1 LNYRHIF
8 HAGNFADVFKHLL
21 LARALEYFQQKSKPY
36 FVLDT
41 HGGIGYYD
49 LQGDQAVRTA
59 EAEQGIVRFAQYSA
73 EEPLAGAYLNT
84 VRQLNDEQGKLR
96 YYPGSPVITS
106 EFLREND
113 RLVVCE
119 LHKEDA
125 ETLKNTPLGRHKQVQ
140 ILAPMDGY
148 QAVRAQ
154 LPPAEKRGL
163 VLIDPPF
170 ENTTEFDDVVSAL
183 EQGLKRWQS
192 GSFAVWYPIKDEL
205 KTAAFHR
212 DVGALPGLPK
222 TLIMELNIRTNDERK
237 GLHGCGFLW
246 INPPYGVV
254 QDSEHLLPVL
264 CKTLAQ
270 DKGANFHSRWLVSE

>member
-1 LNYRHIF
+1 MNYRHIF

-21 LARALEYFQQKSKPY
+21 LARALDYFQQKKKPY

-49 LQGDQAVRTA
+49 LQGDEAARTA
-59 EAEQGIVRFAQYSA
+59 EAEQGIVRFAKQA
-73 EEPLAGAYLNT
+73 ANEPLANSYLQIVEALNT
-84 VRQLNDEQGKLR
+84 GSNNLR
-96 YYPGSPVITS
+96 YYPGSPVITA
-106 EFLREND
+106 EFLRAND

-119 LHKEDA
+119 LHKDDA
-125 ETLKNTPLGRHKQVQ
+125 ETLKDTPLGRNKQVQ

-154 LPPAEKRGL
+154 LPPQEKRGL

-170 ENTTEFDDVVSAL
+170 ENTTEFDDVVHAL
-183 EQGLKRWQS
+183 EHGLKRWQS

-212 DVGALPGLPK
+212 DVVALPGIPK
-222 TLIMELNIRTNDERK
+222 TLVMELNIRANDERK

-246 INPPYGVV
+246 VNPPYGVV
-254 QDSEHLLPVL
+254 QDSEQLLPLL
-264 CKTLAQ
+264 CKILAQ
-270 DKGANFHSRWLVSE
+270 DNGANVHSRWLVGE

>member
-1 LNYRHIF
+1 MNYRHSF

-21 LARALEYFQQKSKPY
+21 LSRALEYFQQKNKPY

-49 LQGDQAVRTA
+49 LQGDEAVRTA
-59 EAEQGIVRFAQYSA
+59 EAEQGIVRFAEQA
-73 EEPLAGAYLNT
+73 VDEPLALQYLSIVNE
-84 VRQLNDEQGKLR
+84 LNKGKDNLR
-96 YYPGSPVITS
+96 YYPGSPVITAD
-106 EFLREND
+106 FLREND

-119 LHKEDA
+119 LHKDDA
-125 ETLKNTPLGRHKQVQ
+125 ETLKSTALGRHKQVQ

-170 ENTTEFDDVVSAL
+170 ENTTEFDDVIDAL

-212 DVGALPGLPK
+212 DVAALPGIGK
-222 TLIMELNIRTNDERK
+222 TLVMELNVRANDERK
-237 GLHGCGFLW
+237 GLHGCGFVW
-246 INPPYGVV
+246 VNPPYGVV
-254 QDSEHLLPVL
+254 QDSEQLLPIL
-264 CKTLAQ
+264 CKVLAQ
-270 DKGANFHSRWLVSE
+270 DKGANVHSRWLVGE

>member
-1 LNYRHIF
+1 MNYRHIF

-21 LARALEYFQQKSKPY
+21 LARALDYFRQKKKPY

-49 LQGDQAVRTA
+49 LQGDEAARTA
-59 EAEQGIVRFAQYSA
+59 EAEQGIVRFAKQA
-73 EEPLAGAYLNT
+73 ANEPLTNSYLQIVEALNAGSN
-84 VRQLNDEQGKLR
+84 NLR
-96 YYPGSPVITS
+96 YYPGSPVITA
-106 EFLREND
+106 EFLRDND

-119 LHKEDA
+119 LHKDDA
-125 ETLKNTPLGRHKQVQ
+125 ETLKDTPLGRNKQVQ

-154 LPPAEKRGL
+154 LPPQEKRGL

-170 ENTTEFDDVVSAL
+170 EKTTEFDDVVNAL

-212 DVGALPGLPK
+212 DVAALPGIPK
-222 TLIMELNIRTNDERK
+222 TLVMELNIRANDERK

-246 INPPYGVV
+246 VNPPYGVV
-254 QDSEHLLPVL
+254 QDSEQLLPLL
-264 CKTLAQ
+264 CQVLAQ
-270 DKGANFHSRWLVSE
+270 DAGANVHKRWLVGE

>member
-1 LNYRHIF
+1 M
-8 HAGNFADVFKHLL
+8 
-21 LARALEYFQQKSKPY
+21 
-36 FVLDT
+36 LDT

-49 LQGDQAVRTA
+49 LQGDEAVRTA
-59 EAEQGIVRFAQYSA
+59 EAEQGIVRFAEQAAS
-73 EEPLAGAYLNT
+73 EPLTARYLTIVN
-84 VRQLNDEQGKLR
+84 QLNKAGDNLR

-125 ETLKNTPLGRHKQVQ
+125 ETLKRTPLGQHKQVQ

-154 LPPAEKRGL
+154 LPPPEKRGL

-170 ENTTEFDDVVSAL
+170 ENTTEFDDVINAL
-183 EQGLKRWQS
+183 KHGLKRWQS

-212 DVGALPGLPK
+212 DVAALSGLPK
-222 TLIMELNIRTNDERK
+222 TLVMELNMRANDERK
-237 GLHGCGFLW
+237 GLHGCGFVW
-246 INPPYGVV
+246 VNPPYGIV
-254 QDSEHLLPVL
+254 QDSEQLLPFL
-264 CKTLAQ
+264 CNVLAQ
-270 DKGANFHSRWLVSE
+270 DKGANFHSRWLVGE

>member
-1 LNYRHIF
+1 MNYRHIF

-21 LARALEYFQQKSKPY
+21 LARALEYFQQKDKPY

-49 LQGDQAVRTA
+49 LQGDEAVRTA
-59 EAEQGIVRFAQYSA
+59 EAEQGIVRFAEQA
-73 EEPLAGAYLNT
+73 ANETLASQYLNL
-84 VRQLNDEQGKLR
+84 VDALNVDNDSLR
-96 YYPGSPVITS
+96 YYPGSPVITA
-106 EFLREND
+106 EFLRAND

-125 ETLKNTPLGRHKQVQ
+125 ETLKKTPLGNNRQVQ

-148 QAVRAQ
+148 EAVRAQ
-154 LPPAEKRGL
+154 LPPPEKRGL

-183 EQGLKRWQS
+183 KQGLKRWQS

-212 DVGALPGLPK
+212 DVAALAGIPK
-222 TLIMELNIRTNDERK
+222 TLIIELNIRTNDERK

-246 INPPYGVV
+246 VNPPYGVV
-254 QDSEHLLPVL
+254 HDSEQLLPFL
-264 CKTLAQ
+264 CKVLAQ
-270 DKGANFHSRWLVSE
+270 DKGANFHSRWLVGE

>member
-1 LNYRHIF
+1 MNYRHSF

-21 LARALEYFQQKSKPY
+21 LTRALNYYHQKDKPF

-49 LQGDQAVRTA
+49 LQGDEAMRTA
-59 EAEQGIVRFAQYSA
+59 EAEQGIVGFAEQA
-73 EEPLAGAYLNT
+73 EQEPLAERYLAA
-84 VRQLNDEQGKLR
+84 VKALNPDKTALR

-106 EFLREND
+106 QFLRQHD

-125 ETLKNTPLGRHKQVQ
+125 ETLKSTPLGRHQRVQV
-140 ILAPMDGY
+140 LAPIDGY

-154 LPPAEKRGL
+154 LPPREKRGL

-170 ENTTEFDDVVSAL
+170 ENLTEFDEVVEAL
-183 EQGLKRWQS
+183 TQGLKRWKS

-205 KTAAFHR
+205 KVAAFHR
-212 DVGALPGLPK
+212 DVAALADVPK
-222 TLIMELNIRTNDERK
+222 TYVMELNVRTNDERK

-246 INPPYGVV
+246 VNPPYGVV
-254 QDSEHLLPVL
+254 QESDHLLPFL
-264 CKTLAQ
+264 RDSLAQ
-270 DKGANFHSRWLVSE
+270 DSGACVHSRWLVGE